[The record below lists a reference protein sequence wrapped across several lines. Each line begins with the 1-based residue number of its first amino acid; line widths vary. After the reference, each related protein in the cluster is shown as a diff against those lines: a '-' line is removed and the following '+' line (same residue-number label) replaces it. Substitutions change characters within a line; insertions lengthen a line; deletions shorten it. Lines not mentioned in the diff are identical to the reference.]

1 MGFGPLSGR
10 NPGACVAVTVTALL
24 GSLRAV
30 CKHFWSCLVGDTR
43 SASGVPLAQIEWLL
57 LNLSMTDFLHVIKRD
72 SVAEEGITSIVFRAL
87 KLSISC
93 LLWAFSLYHHEY
105 FSSYTATIVNWKEAV
120 SLPAECFF
128 TCAFLTNSG
137 KLGWHIAGELLGQG
151 LNWWWSSWWKV
162 WLA

>member
-43 SASGVPLAQIEWLL
+43 SASGVPLAQIELLL

-72 SVAEEGITSIVFRAL
+72 SVAEEGITSIVFRAH
-87 KLSISC
+87 KLSISLVYC
-93 LLWAFSLYHHEY
+93 EHFLCTTMNIFPPILLQLLIGKKQFLCQLNA
-105 FSSYTATIVNWKEAV
+105 SSPVP
-120 SLPAECFF
+120 S
-128 TCAFLTNSG
+128 
-137 KLGWHIAGELLGQG
+137 
-151 LNWWWSSWWKV
+151 
-162 WLA
+162 